1 MAPTGIEPATRGL
14 GIAARQVHVDAAS
27 LAVTGDYATSLDAQT
42 IAVTYGYSRDHRE
55 DLKQWMLSLAFAL
68 PSWRWP

>member
-1 MAPTGIEPATRGL
+1 
-14 GIAARQVHVDAAS
+14 VDAAS

-42 IAVTYGYSRDHRE
+42 IAVTYGYSRDHRK
-55 DLKQWMLSLAFAL
+55 DLKQWMLALAFAL